1 MSNTSYNETVKDHFL
16 HPRNY
21 GKIDNPDGIGKVGN
35 PRCGD
40 VMQITIKV
48 ENDKIEDIKFQTFGC
63 AAAIS
68 SSSML
73 TEIAKGKK
81 IEEAER
87 ITNQD
92 VANYLGGLPDIKI
105 HCSNLAAD
113 ALKQAINNYK
123 SK

>member
-1 MSNTSYNETVKDHFL
+1 MSNTNYNETVRDHFL
-16 HPRNY
+16 HPRNQ
-21 GKIDNPDGIGKVGN
+21 GKIENPDGIGTVGN

-48 ENDKIEDIKFQTFGC
+48 GNDIIKDIKFETFGC

-73 TEIAKGKK
+73 TELAKNKTLD
-81 IEEAER
+81 EAKN
-87 ITNQD
+87 ITNQE
-92 VANYLGGLPDIKI
+92 VANSLGGLPIVKM

-113 ALKQAINNYK
+113 ALAKAIDNYK

>member
-1 MSNTSYNETVKDHFL
+1 MNNTNYNETVRDHFL
-16 HPRNY
+16 HPRNQ
-21 GKIDNPDGIGKVGN
+21 GKIENPDGIGKVGN

-40 VMQITIKV
+40 VMQVAI
-48 ENDKIEDIKFQTFGC
+48 KIENNRIKDIKFQTFGC

-73 TEIAKGKK
+73 TEIAKGKTL
-81 IEEAER
+81 EEAQN
-87 ITNQD
+87 ITNQNVSD
-92 VANYLGGLPDIKI
+92 ALGGLPVIKM

-113 ALKQAINNYK
+113 ALAKAIDNYK